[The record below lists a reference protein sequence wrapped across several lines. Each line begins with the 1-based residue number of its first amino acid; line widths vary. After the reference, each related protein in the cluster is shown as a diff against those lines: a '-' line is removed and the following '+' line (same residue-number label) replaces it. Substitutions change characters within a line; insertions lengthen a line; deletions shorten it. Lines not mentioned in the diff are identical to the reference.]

1 MSGWKKDPDDTADF
15 WFDWGSDDITDPK
28 DRFLPAGLTISGAV
42 VDVPTGLTHVED
54 DFTSKVVRVRVS
66 GGGAVGQK
74 YDIGCLITVSDGQV
88 FEQTQR
94 LEIKERK
101 ST

>member
-1 MSGWKKDPDDTADF
+1 VTWKKDPDDIEDF
-15 WFDWGSDDITDPK
+15 WFDWGSDEIAK
-28 DRFLPAGLTISGAV
+28 EDRFLPAGLTIASAV
-42 VDVPTGLTHVED
+42 VDVPTGLTHVLD

-74 YDIGCLITVSDGQV
+74 YDIGCLITTSDGQV

-101 ST
+101 SI